1 MGGSLRRWWRK
12 LLGRPEPLTE
22 LEAEQ
27 LAQLFR
33 RRYHDFRLLLAANN
47 KALKR
52 IAEMEVAA
60 GGEQVFGVSFTRAR
74 STQVLV
80 SVLRMVR
87 HLEGLAPDRFAA
99 LPERVTAIEEAIQ
112 DVLAEP
118 SERASGDWV
127 VDLDD
132 LAGDGLAQAGGK
144 MANLARVRSQAEL
157 AVPAGFVV
165 TADGYRRFLAHNDL
179 ADEIARLLQTTE
191 GDDPEQL
198 YTVSSQI
205 RQRIVAGEIPEDLA
219 QAIDGAYRQL
229 ESRSC
234 PDVRVAMRSS
244 AAGEDGAAHS
254 FAGQYRSTLNVDHE
268 GLLEVYREILASAY
282 SPPAMEYRYRRGLR
296 AQDLPMSV
304 GCLAMV
310 EARAGGVA
318 YTGDPIDAE
327 DHRIHISATWGLP
340 GAVVEGRGQADHY
353 VVERDEPWAIVE
365 RHTRHKGAELR
376 CHAELGVEWESVAD
390 ERAEAA
396 CLTDEQLV
404 AIARAAERLEAVFG
418 APQDVEWAT
427 NQAGELVILQ
437 SRPLRQVS
445 APTRLAAP
453 EIDAEP
459 LLIGGVRVSPGVAT
473 GPLCWMNR
481 EADALTYPEGAVLA
495 LEVPAPRWAALL
507 SRAPGVVAVHG
518 DVAGHLATVARE
530 LGKPALF
537 GLGESLR
544 ALTTGTE
551 VTLDADGQAVYPGR
565 IEPLLDGANRAP
577 THPMAG
583 SPVQQQLLAVLEHI
597 APLTM
602 LDPDS
607 SDFRAQN
614 CQTLHDVTR
623 FCHEMAVREVFA
635 FGKQTR
641 LARHAS
647 KQLYYQVPMQWWIL
661 DLEDAFREPVT
672 GKYVKLDNIQSGP
685 MLSVWKGMTA
695 IPWEGPPRMSGKG
708 MASVMFEATRN
719 PGLASPYRK
728 PHAHQNYF
736 MISKDFLNLQSRFG
750 FHFTSVEALMS
761 ERVMENYL
769 RFGFKGG
776 AADEQR
782 RLARVELIADL
793 LEGRGFETEVT
804 GDALIA
810 RVTGAEPAAIG
821 RRLEVIGYLLMHT
834 RQLDM
839 IMGEPKR
846 VRRYRAKLERDMD
859 SLRDAVAP
867 TD

>member
-1 MGGSLRRWWRK
+1 MAGSLGRWWRK

-22 LEAEQ
+22 PEAEE

-52 IAEMEVAA
+52 IAEMELAA
-60 GGEQVFGVSFTRAR
+60 SGEQVFGLSFVHARA
-74 STQVLV
+74 TQVLV

-87 HLEGLAPDRFAA
+87 HLGGLAPDRFAA
-99 LPERVTAIEEAIQ
+99 LPERVAAIEEAIKEE
-112 DVLAEP
+112 LAGP
-118 SERASGDWV
+118 SEEGSGDWV
-127 VDLDD
+127 VALEDLV
-132 LAGDGLAQAGGK
+132 GDGLAQAGGK
-144 MANLARVRSQAEL
+144 MANLARVRSEAEL
-157 AVPAGFVV
+157 AVPAGFVI
-165 TADGYRRFLAHNDL
+165 TAGGYRRFLAHNDL
-179 ADEIARLLQTTE
+179 ADEIARLLQKTE
-191 GDDPEQL
+191 GDDPEPL
-198 YTVSSQI
+198 YTLSSQI
-205 RQRIVAGEIPEDLA
+205 RQRIVAGEIPDDLA
-219 QAIDGAYRQL
+219 QAIDEAYCGL
-229 ESRSC
+229 ERRSQ

-244 AAGEDGAAHS
+244 AAGEDGARHS
-254 FAGQYRSTLNVDHE
+254 FAGQYRSTLNVDRE

-282 SPPAMEYRYRRGLR
+282 SPSAMEYRYRRGLR

-318 YTGDPIDAE
+318 YGGDPVDVE
-327 DHRIHISATWGLP
+327 DRRIHVSATWGLP

-353 VVERDEPWAIVE
+353 VVDRAEPWAIVE
-365 RHTRHKGAELR
+365 RHTHHKSAELR
-376 CHAELGVEWESVAD
+376 CHAKLGVEWEPIED
-390 ERAEAA
+390 ERAQAA

-404 AIARAAERLEAVFG
+404 AIARAAARLETVFG
-418 APQDVEWAT
+418 GPQDVEWAT
-427 NQAGELVILQ
+427 NEAGELVILQ
-437 SRPLRQVS
+437 SRPLRQLTQVQG
-445 APTRLAAP
+445 AARP
-453 EIDAEP
+453 SIDAEP
-459 LLIGGVRVSPGVAT
+459 LVSGGVRVSPGAAT
-473 GPLCWMNR
+473 GPLCWISR
-481 EADALTYPEGAVLA
+481 EADALTYPDGAILA

-507 SRAPGVVAVHG
+507 SRAPGVVACHG

-537 GLGESLR
+537 GLGASLR
-544 ALTTGTE
+544 ALTSGTE
-551 VTLDADGQAVYPGR
+551 VTLDANGQAIYPGR
-565 IEPLLDGANRAP
+565 IEPLLAEASQAVTN
-577 THPMAG
+577 PMVG
-583 SPVQQQLLAVLEHI
+583 SPVHQQLLSVLKHV

-607 SDFRAQN
+607 SDFRAEN

-623 FCHEMAVREVFA
+623 FCHEMAVREMFA

-661 DLEDAFREPVT
+661 DLEDGFVEPVT

-685 MLSVWKGMTA
+685 MLAVWKGMTA
-695 IPWEGPPRMSGKG
+695 IPWEGPPTMSGKG

-782 RLARVELIADL
+782 RLARVELIAGL
-793 LEGRGFETEVT
+793 LDGRGFDTEVT

-810 RVTGAEPAAIG
+810 RVGGAEPDAIG
-821 RRLEVIGYLLMHT
+821 RRLEIIGYLLMHT

-846 VRRYRAKLERDMD
+846 VRSYRKKLERDMD
-859 SLRDAVAP
+859 SLGEARP
-867 TD
+867 TDG